1 MEVYLDLVII
11 LNFLVDFLL
20 LVGTNRLAGFP
31 LGAGRCALG
40 GALGALYAGMCL
52 VPGFRFLGNG
62 FWRLVFLALM
72 ALTAFGVEKSALRRG
87 LLFLLLSMALGG
99 VAEGLG
105 DGSFGALVLGAAVI
119 ALLCALGFQ
128 GKLGERYITVELYH
142 QDRRCTVRA
151 LVDTGNTLKDHL
163 TGQSVLVAGERAAKL
178 LLDLDAA
185 RLADPIG
192 TIQVIPGLR
201 LIPYRAVGQSGGM
214 LLAAKMEAKIGK
226 KRESCLVAFAPQEI
240 GNGTEYEALIGG
252 MV

>member
-20 LVGTNRLAGFP
+20 LMGTNRLAGFP

-40 GALGALYAGMCL
+40 GALGGIYAGICL
-52 VPGFRFLGNG
+52 VPGFRFLGSG

-72 ALTAFGVEKSALRRG
+72 AVTAFGLEKSALRRS
-87 LLFLLLSMALGG
+87 LLFLLLSLALGG

-128 GKLGERYITVELYH
+128 GKLGERYIPVELCH
-142 QDRRCTVRA
+142 QGRRCAFQA
-151 LVDTGNTLKDHL
+151 LVDTGNTLKDPL
-163 TGQSVLVAGERAAKL
+163 TGQSVLVAGESAAKTL
-178 LLDLDAA
+178 LGLEPAQ
-185 RLADPIG
+185 LADPIG
-192 TIQVIPGLR
+192 TIQTVPGLR

-226 KRESCLVAFAPQEI
+226 KRESCLVAFAPQAI

-252 MV
+252 MI